1 MYDENQ
7 IEDSLEFI
15 RQIKD
20 FYPDESGTGSSKKE
34 DLTTKELFENIE
46 SVMHDVGGKKPW
58 ESVLSEIQGSQDEK
72 TGVSKKTPDIDMHIS
87 ENKERN
93 AIPDSDFENNDDKR
107 DKFEQTKQEQ
117 SILDDKSEKEITKK
131 VSNAEKTEQIT
142 QEPNVGVLQAQPDK
156 EDNDA
161 MDFELPELSNTASA
175 AALKQALNEL
185 KQIKKKQED
194 TRNTGEGKDE
204 PFDGQTAATS
214 QTASSDASEFQP
226 KVSAA
231 DAKRALIKRKESLA
245 EKETEEIVSET
256 EEEAPDN
263 KQVLTSDEVDEIFER
278 ELKKSKEIERYSVK
292 GGRSR
297 KIKKRDYDTEKS
309 FLERIMEQKEDFIY
323 RFSNRKSVNDML
335 TMDADGNRRVLEK
348 RNSLKIV
355 SNVLIVI
362 MCIFIAFTLASVV
375 TNYVAHQT
383 TVEGE
388 SMSPALSNEDSLI
401 IQKISYYMGDPE
413 RYDVVVFPV
422 AYDTDT
428 REQTYFVKRVI
439 GLPNETVQI
448 IDGKVYIDGKML
460 PDDSYASED
469 ILDPGLAAQ
478 PITLGQDE
486 YFVLGDNRNTSTDS
500 RSSYVGM
507 VSRNN
512 IVGKAWFCIWPLTH
526 IGGVK

>member
-20 FYPDESGTGSSKKE
+20 FYPDESGTGSSKKD
-34 DLTTKELFENIE
+34 DLTTKDLFENMASAMQDI
-46 SVMHDVGGKKPW
+46 GGKKPW
-58 ESVLSEIQGSQDEK
+58 ESVLSEITSEHDGK
-72 TGVSKKTPDIDMHIS
+72 TGAAKKAPDFGMHTS
-87 ENKERN
+87 VNKERPE
-93 AIPDSDFENNDDKR
+93 ILDSDFSE
-107 DKFEQTKQEQ
+107 TK
-117 SILDDKSEKEITKK
+117 D
-131 VSNAEKTEQIT
+131 KTEEKAGKEQIKREADDSG
-142 QEPNVGVLQAQPDK
+142 QELKAEELKKAETRKLGTESGLDTS
-156 EDNDA
+156 ESEG
-161 MDFELPELSNTASA
+161 MEFEIPEMSNTASA

-185 KQIKKKQED
+185 KQLKKNQDEQKKSGKIIEETIED
-194 TRNTGEGKDE
+194 PSED
-204 PFDGQTAATS
+204 QTAA
-214 QTASSDASEFQP
+214 ASESAVSESEAFRA

-231 DAKRALIKRKESLA
+231 DVKGALSRRRESIEADKAAKA
-245 EKETEEIVSET
+245 EETQETEDDKKS
-256 EEEAPDN
+256 
-263 KQVLTSDEVDEIFER
+263 LTSDEIDEIFAK
-278 ELKKSKEIERYSVK
+278 ELKKSKELESDSS
-292 GGRSR
+292 GGRRKR
-297 KIKKRDYDTEKS
+297 KIKYSAYDSQKS
-309 FLERIMEQKEDFIY
+309 FLERFMEHKEDFFY
-323 RFSNRKSVNDML
+323 KLSNRKSVNDML
-335 TMDADGNRRVLEK
+335 TTDADGNKRVLEN

-355 SNVLIVI
+355 SNVLIVF
-362 MCIFIAFTLASVV
+362 MCIFIAFALASVV

-388 SMSPALSNEDSLI
+388 SMYPALSNNDSLI
-401 IQKISYYMGDPE
+401 IQKVSYYMGDPE

-422 AYDTDT
+422 AYNTET

-448 IDGKVYIDGKML
+448 IEGKVYIDGKML
-460 PDDSYASED
+460 PDDSYAEED

-478 PITLGQDE
+478 PLTLGSDE

-512 IVGKAWFCIWPLTH
+512 IVGKAWFCIWPITH